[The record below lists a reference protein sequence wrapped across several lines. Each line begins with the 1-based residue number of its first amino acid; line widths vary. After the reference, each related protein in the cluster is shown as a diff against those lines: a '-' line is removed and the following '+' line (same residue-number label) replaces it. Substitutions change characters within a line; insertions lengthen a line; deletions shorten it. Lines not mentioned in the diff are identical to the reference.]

1 MGESMLSLLMNRGQL
16 VLYCAYALIG
26 WGAFLVARMLLQ
38 EQELRDAQENLADL
52 GNRSASNA
60 LVKVTRPFFTQY
72 VVPTLRGKKFWDNQR
87 LKYKRK
93 LVTAGLRDELTP
105 DEFIAFKIFLIV
117 FFPLIGGVLNAGGIL
132 DISLFYILLSGVLG
146 WFYPDLW
153 VKGRIAN
160 RQKKI
165 LRALPFIVDLL
176 TLSTEAGLDFI
187 GAIGKVVEK
196 ANPSP
201 LIDEL
206 SQLLK
211 EIKVGS
217 SRQEA
222 LRELSLRVNMTE
234 VNSFVAILISA
245 DQMGASIGKVLRQQ
259 SDAIRVERMIRAEK
273 AGALA
278 AQKLMIPL
286 MGCAVPAVFIMI
298 LGPIVLGFI
307 YGGGVGQ

>member
-1 MGESMLSLLMNRGQL
+1 MLSILFSSDRGQI
-16 VLYCAYALIG
+16 VLYVAYALIG
-26 WGAFLVARMLLQ
+26 WGTFIIARMMLQ
-38 EQELRDAQENLADL
+38 EQELRDAAENLADL
-52 GNRSASNA
+52 KDRRASNP
-60 LVKVTRPFFTQY
+60 LVKITRPFFTQY
-72 VVPTLRGKKFWDNQR
+72 VVPILRGKKFWDSR
-87 LKYKRK
+87 RIYYKRK
-93 LVTAGLRDELTP
+93 IVAAGLKDELTP
-105 DEFIAFKIFLIV
+105 DEFIAFKAFLIV
-117 FFPLIGGVLNAGGIL
+117 FFPLMGGMLNAGGLI
-132 DISLFYILLSGVLG
+132 DISGVYVLLSGVIG

-153 VKGRIAN
+153 VKGRIAD

-187 GAIGKVVEK
+187 GSIGKVVEK

-222 LRELSLRVNMTE
+222 LREMALRVDMSE
-234 VNSFVAILISA
+234 VNSFIAILISA

-259 SDAIRVERMIRAEK
+259 SDQIRAERMTRAER
-273 AGALA
+273 AGAIA

-286 MGCAVPAVFIMI
+286 MCCAVPAVFIMI
-298 LGPIVLGFI
+298 IGPVVLGFV
-307 YGGGVGQ
+307 YGGGVGI